1 MLKNVRL
8 LLFLKFEGL
17 LSKSHCWQVS
27 KMCVE
32 TFWNLEFKFS
42 IKLLS
47 NILLS
52 FLHNVLTFVKT
63 NRKLEFLN
71 VFCFFRGKLVVAGSL
86 FRQLSPAEPRAQ
98 LRDAVLWSAGKNL
111 QLLKTN
117 PTQPSLTWSSLFFV
131 VFPNL

>member
-52 FLHNVLTFVKT
+52 FLHNVLTFAKT
-63 NRKLEFLN
+63 SRKLEFLN
-71 VFCFFRGKLVVAGSL
+71 VFVFFQRKTCCGRLAIPATLTCWTARTTTRRRLVISWKKSTATEN
-86 FRQLSPAEPRAQ
+86 QP
-98 LRDAVLWSAGKNL
+98 NL
-111 QLLKTN
+111 TC
-117 PTQPSLTWSSLFFV
+117 SSLFFV